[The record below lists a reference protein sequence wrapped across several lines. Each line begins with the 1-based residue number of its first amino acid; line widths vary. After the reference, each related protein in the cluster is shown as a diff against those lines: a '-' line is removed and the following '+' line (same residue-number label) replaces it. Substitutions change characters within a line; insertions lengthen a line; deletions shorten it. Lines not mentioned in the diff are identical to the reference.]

1 VTLKLSLCTVPSQ
14 DHTFPGHPEN
24 PGRFSHFNSILKGE
38 LARTIKIVETSMDSE
53 ITLSSILT
61 AHDAA
66 YVQMIQSAMG
76 RAPLFLD
83 YGDTYATPQSYDSA
97 IAAVAGTLSVLDAIK
112 QRECE
117 RGFALVRPPGHH
129 ANQSQASGFCIFNNI
144 AIAAKSLQNDGYA
157 KVAIYDFDVHH
168 GNGTQDIF
176 YNDPSVLYISSHQWG
191 IYPGSGHQNEV
202 GQSDGE
208 GATINIPLPA
218 YCGDHCLRDC
228 YDQIIQP
235 ALERFDPDFIL
246 ISAGFDAHWSD
257 PLANLQLSTSGYH
270 ALAKQLSQ
278 AAVTL
283 CDGQIAF
290 VLEGGYDPEA
300 LADNV
305 GTVLYALS
313 EREPLEDRLGPAP
326 IDEPSISHLIKEIRN
341 IHSL

>member
-1 VTLKLSLCTVPSQ
+1 MTIKVSLCTVPSQ

-24 PGRFSHFNSILKGE
+24 PGRFSHFNSILEGE

-53 ITLSSILT
+53 IALSSILT

-66 YVQMIQSAMG
+66 YVQKIRSAMG
-76 RAPLFLD
+76 QAPLFLD

-112 QRECE
+112 QKECG

-129 ANQSQASGFCIFNNI
+129 TNQSQASGFCIFNNI

-176 YNDPSVLYISSHQWG
+176 YNDPNVLYISSHQWG
-191 IYPGSGHQNEV
+191 IYPGTGNKHEV
-202 GQSDGE
+202 GGAEGE
-208 GATINIPLPA
+208 GLTLNIPLPA
-218 YCGDHCLRDC
+218 YSGDRAISQC
-228 YDQIIQP
+228 YDELIQP
-235 ALERFDPDFIL
+235 CIARFQPDFIL

-257 PLANLQLSTSGYH
+257 PLANLQFSTTGYH
-270 ALAKQLSQ
+270 RLAKHLIQEAEQ
-278 AAVTL
+278 H
-283 CDGQIAF
+283 CEGKIAF

-305 GTVLYALS
+305 SAVLYALAN
-313 EREPLEDRLGPAP
+313 EDLPGDRLGPAP
-326 IDEPSISHLIKEIRN
+326 IDEPNIQPLIEGIRILHN
-341 IHSL
+341 L